1 MAMME
6 CPECGKEVSD
16 KAASCPNCGAPI
28 AATPHGAAS
37 AGREPDGVSRST
49 RSGGA
54 WEAVGFL
61 LIVAAIF
68 IGAAG
73 NGGLGAALG
82 TAGFVIFLVGR
93 FK

>member
-16 KAASCPNCGAPI
+16 KAAACPNCGAPI
-28 AATPHGAAS
+28 AAPPPKAARP
-37 AGREPDGVSRST
+37 GREPDGVSRST

-54 WEAVGFL
+54 WEAIGFL
-61 LIVAAIF
+61 LIVAGML
-68 IGAAG
+68 IGMAG
-73 NGGLGAALG
+73 NGGLGWALG
-82 TAGFVIFLVGR
+82 LSGFVVFLVGR